1 MCRFGT
7 AMAAME
13 TAIRQEDD
21 RTLFM
26 IEAALQ
32 YVVALDEEADRYGL
46 DLKEFLQVVRS
57 TYLATAR
64 K

>member
-13 TAIRQEDD
+13 TAMRRRDE

-46 DLKEFLQVVRS
+46 ELKEYIQVVRNS
-57 TYLATAR
+57 YLATAS
-64 K
+64 

>member
-1 MCRFGT
+1 
-7 AMAAME
+7 MAAME

>member
-32 YVVALDEEADRYGL
+32 YVVALDEDADRYGL

>member
-32 YVVALDEEADRYGL
+32 YVVALDEEAGRYGL

>member
-64 K
+64 R